1 MNYIYKPQGVCSREI
16 QLEVEEGIVK
26 KLTVV
31 GGCNGNLQGI
41 SKLVEGMNIEEVIK
55 KLKGID
61 CNGKG
66 TSCPDQIAKA
76 LEEIIIAIK

>member
-1 MNYIYKPQGVCSREI
+1 MIYTYKPQGVCSREI

-26 KLTVV
+26 NLMIV

-41 SKLVEGMNIEEVIK
+41 SKLVEGMNIEEVIRR
-55 KLKGID
+55 LKGID

-76 LEEIIIAIK
+76 LEKIIIEVK

>member
-1 MNYIYKPQGVCSREI
+1 MKYTYKPKGVCSRIIE
-16 QLEVEEGIVK
+16 LEVEEGIVK
-26 KLTVV
+26 ELLVI

-41 SKLVEGMNIEEVIK
+41 SKLVKGMNIEEVIK
-55 KLKGID
+55 RLKGID

-76 LEEIIIAIK
+76 LEEMIIAIK

>member
-1 MNYIYKPQGVCSREI
+1 MIYTYKPKGVCSREI
-16 QLEVEEGIVK
+16 QLEVEEGSVK

-41 SKLVEGMNIEEVIK
+41 SKLVEGMNIEEVIRR
-55 KLKGID
+55 LKGID

-76 LEEIIIAIK
+76 LEEMIIAVK